1 MHDPAL
7 LSARD
12 CVMQVVPSIGLTYAL
27 YALLVQDWGI
37 GGIRSFTH
45 LNQQD
50 EADLAADAA

>member
-1 MHDPAL
+1 MTVAWL
-7 LSARD
+7 LARYF
-12 CVMQVVPSIGLTYAL
+12 VVQVVPSIGLTYAL

-50 EADLAADAA
+50 EAALAADAS